1 MGKGV
6 PRRKPPVPA
15 VGARQTLL
23 SRFFGAPKAGD
34 STVGSGEATQVDA
47 GVGNTGS
54 AAVAAGSPRRA
65 SRSAPSAA
73 ASPAT
78 ASPARRR
85 RGATIAAA
93 APPTVDDEDDEDGSA
108 VAAVTASDVTQSSV
122 HSANADDVPEE
133 VVPAKRRRTS
143 RRISVVDNES
153 DGDSGSN
160 VDDAD
165 QDGRRRRRTDV
176 ESDDDW
182 APGGGCDAVAG
193 DDGADD
199 GGCDGEE
206 EDEVIK
212 PSRKRLRKAPAEAVV
227 EKLDSGSSD
236 VDVSDDERYA
246 GNPSAT
252 VAGAST
258 LAQYRLGA
266 PDGDAIVRDV
276 ELSKRFARKL
286 GRLEKDGFFAP
297 RVQNADNAAAVA
309 AAGSSASHVS
319 GGTGKQAAARVKY
332 TPLEE
337 QVVAI
342 KRKNPD
348 TVLLVEVGYKF
359 RFFGEDAETA
369 ARVLRI
375 YSHFDHN
382 FLTASVPVF
391 RLAFHVRRL
400 VAAGYRVGVVR
411 QMETAALKKADS
423 GSGTFRRQLTEVYSR
438 GCLVNDSIDGI
449 NVSANGAGELPS
461 AASYILC
468 LWETPPPA
476 GQNEDD
482 AVSVSLLAVDASTG
496 DVIYDDFVDDVL
508 RAKLEARLA
517 ALEPVEVLLPAGSA
531 VATGEAGH
539 TSVAPVSGISHTT
552 ERAIKHFCSGASV
565 RLSRLPAATFQ
576 RVLSRE
582 VETKL
587 AAVAS
592 STARDSEGSEAKAA
606 RSGAVAG
613 TSATTPPPGLMACL
627 RAVTSYLTD
636 FRLESALVS
645 ARAYRRFEA
654 HREMRLGADA
664 LRHFEVF
671 TSSSSSVTASGGSNR
686 LKGSLLGLL
695 NRTST
700 AFGGRLLRHWLAHP
714 LGDARR
720 IRLRLDVVD
729 ALRGAVSPTAAG
741 AIPALLAALPSL
753 PDLER
758 ALARVFYA
766 RCSPVE
772 FMSVITAFRGLLP
785 RIADVKSEQAE
796 SGEPTTAPLLV
807 EMLDRV
813 PDVTTAVTD
822 DVSSWLSPA
831 AATENDYASL
841 FLPRDEVTD
850 QALPSTDG
858 FGAPLSSDDLAL
870 RADLLTRV
878 EESAS
883 SALAVASKE
892 EGLSDHLNELRS
904 ELRQPS
910 LQWKKVATEE
920 FLVEIAASKAARVPA
935 SWLRVNQ
942 TKAFVRFRTPRTRDL
957 LQQLSE
963 ERERQTAA
971 ATAAWR
977 AYLRYF
983 ARSCPAMRSVVSF
996 LASMDCLAALARVS
1010 LSPGYVKPVVVDG
1023 GADRPAGI
1031 SARDARHPVAETCLP
1046 GGATYV
1052 PNDVTL
1058 GVDPDAERCMVI
1070 TGPNMGGKSSYVRM
1084 TALLAI
1090 MTQVGCFVPASA
1102 CTLCPFDAV
1111 HARLGAADDLGRGLS
1126 TFMVELAE
1134 TSAILERATPRSL
1147 VVLDEL
1153 GRGTSTHDGTAI
1165 AYATLQHIVHA
1176 TRCVTLFV
1184 THYPLIGGLRHEY
1197 PTAVGNYFMDFLSRD
1212 DPPCA
1217 SMTPAAAPSAAI
1229 GAHGGDDAGQ
1239 ASPEITFLYKM
1250 TRGVATRSHG
1260 LNVARLASLPGTVL
1274 ALASRKAAEIEVE
1287 MRGVTPG
1294 SPGRSNLPVA
1304 AAGGT
1309 PTHGALGGTTDSDGG
1324 DDVSAEVRG
1333 LAAALVGPDQSPR
1346 ALELL
1351 QQLQL
1356 SSPA

>member
-1 MGKGV
+1 M
-6 PRRKPPVPA
+6 
-15 VGARQTLL
+15 
-23 SRFFGAPKAGD
+23 
-34 STVGSGEATQVDA
+34 
-47 GVGNTGS
+47 
-54 AAVAAGSPRRA
+54 
-65 SRSAPSAA
+65 
-73 ASPAT
+73 
-78 ASPARRR
+78 
-85 RGATIAAA
+85 
-93 APPTVDDEDDEDGSA
+93 
-108 VAAVTASDVTQSSV
+108 TASDVTQSSV

-133 VVPAKRRRTS
+133 LLPAKRRRTS
-143 RRISVVDNES
+143 RLVTVVEDES
-153 DGDSGSN
+153 DGDGGSG

-165 QDGRRRRRTDV
+165 EASGGGRRGRADA

-182 APGGGCDAVAG
+182 APGGAAGGSDAAAVG
-193 DDGADD
+193 DDADD
-199 GGCDGEE
+199 GGSDGEA
-206 EDEVIK
+206 EDAVIK
-212 PSRKRLRKAPAEAVV
+212 PSRKRLRKAPAEAEV

-236 VDVSDDERYA
+236 GDAGVDKHDTASPA
-246 GNPSAT
+246 ASG
-252 VAGAST
+252 AGAST

-297 RVQNADNAAAVA
+297 RVQSAEGA
-309 AAGSSASHVS
+309 AAGAAAAN
-319 GGTGKQAAARVKY
+319 GGGGAGKRAAARVKY

-391 RLAFHVRRL
+391 RLPFHVRRL

-449 NVSANGAGELPS
+449 NVSASGAGELPS

-468 LWETPPPA
+468 LWETSAPSGVTDA
-476 GQNEDD
+476 G

-496 DVIYDDFVDDVL
+496 DVIHDNFVDDVL

-517 ALEPVEVLLPAGSA
+517 ALEPVEVLLPVASA
-531 VATGEAGH
+531 VTSSEADTG
-539 TSVAPVSGISHTT
+539 SVGPVNGISHTT
-552 ERAIKHFCSGASV
+552 DRAIKHFCSGAAV
-565 RLSRLPAATFQ
+565 RLSRLPAETFQ
-576 RVLSRE
+576 RALSSE

-592 STARDSEGSEAKAA
+592 STALDSEGSETKAS
-606 RSGAVAG
+606 RSGAAASA
-613 TSATTPPPGLMACL
+613 SATAPPPGLIACL

-636 FRLESALVS
+636 FRLESALMS
-645 ARAYRRFEA
+645 ARAYRRFA
-654 HREMRLGADA
+654 ANREMRLGADA

-720 IRLRLDVVD
+720 IRLRLDAVD

-741 AIPALLAALPSL
+741 AIPALLASLPSL

-785 RIADVKSEQAE
+785 RIADAKSEQAE
-796 SGEPTTAPLLV
+796 SGEPSTASLLV

-813 PDVTTAVTD
+813 PDVSVAVTD

-841 FLPRDEVTD
+841 FLPRDDVVD
-850 QALPSTDG
+850 QSLPAMDG
-858 FGAPLSSDDLAL
+858 SGAPLSSDDLSL
-870 RADLLTRV
+870 RADLLARV
-878 EESAS
+878 EESAT
-883 SALAVASKE
+883 SASAVATKLE
-892 EGLSDHLNELRS
+892 ELADHLDELRS

-920 FLVEIAASKAARVPA
+920 FLVEIAAAKAARMPA

-942 TKAFVRFRTPRTRDL
+942 TKAFVRFRTPRSRDL

-963 ERERQTAA
+963 ERERQAAA

-983 ARSCPAMRSVVSF
+983 ARSCPALRSVVSF

-1023 GADRPAGI
+1023 GADHPAGI

-1058 GVDPDAERCMVI
+1058 GVDPASERCMVI

-1084 TALLAI
+1084 AALLAI
-1090 MTQVGCFVPASA
+1090 MTQVGCFVPAST
-1102 CTLCPFDAV
+1102 CTICPFDAV

-1184 THYPLIGGLRHEY
+1184 THYPLIGGLRNEY

-1212 DPPCA
+1212 DPQSA
-1217 SMTPAAAPSAAI
+1217 RVTLAAPSAAVA
-1229 GAHGGDDAGQ
+1229 GTTDGGDAEP
-1239 ASPEITFLYKM
+1239 AAPEITFLYKM

-1260 LNVARLASLPGTVL
+1260 LNVARLALLPNSVL
-1274 ALASRKAAEIEVE
+1274 ALASHKAAEIEVE
-1287 MRGVTPG
+1287 MRGFTPG
-1294 SPGRSNLPVA
+1294 GAGHSGRDAA
-1304 AAGGT
+1304 AAGDA
-1309 PTHGALGGTTDSDGG
+1309 PTDGAVGDAPVGAGGGSLEADLCGF
-1324 DDVSAEVRG
+1324 
-1333 LAAALVGPDQSPR
+1333 AAALVAPDQSTK
-1346 ALELL
+1346 AVELL

-1356 SSPA
+1356 SSSA

>member
-1 MGKGV
+1 MRVVVMARAPACPGLGGNGKRFGDNISYPLLAGRRLHRCDRLPLVGRFPPPFPVAQPLRLSSFCCTSCSPFPPLVVRWPAPGARTMGKGV

-15 VGARQTLL
+15 AGARQTLL

-34 STVGSGEATQVDA
+34 SAVGGGGGSQVDA
-47 GVGNTGS
+47 GVGCAGS
-54 AAVAAGSPRRA
+54 VGATSGSPRRA
-65 SRSAPSAA
+65 SRSAAPAA
-73 ASPAT
+73 APPAT

-93 APPTVDDEDDEDGSA
+93 GLPTADDEDDEDGSV

-133 VVPAKRRRTS
+133 VLPAKRRRTS
-143 RRISVVDNES
+143 RQISMVEDES
-153 DGDSGSN
+153 DGDSGGN
-160 VDDAD
+160 VDNAE
-165 QDGRRRRRTDV
+165 QGGRRSRRTDT

-182 APGGGCDAVAG
+182 APGGGSGGGDAAEG
-193 DDGADD
+193 GDGADE
-199 GGCDGEE
+199 GGSDGEE
-206 EDEVIK
+206 EDAVIK
-212 PSRKRLRKAPAEAVV
+212 PSRKRLRKATAEAEV

-236 VDVSDDERYA
+236 GDVRVDERDTA
-246 GNPSAT
+246 RPTAAVS
-252 VAGAST
+252 GAST

-297 RVQNADNAAAVA
+297 RVQSADKAVAVA
-309 AAGSSASHVS
+309 AAGSSAANVG
-319 GGTGKQAAARVKY
+319 GGTGKKAAARVKY

-449 NVSANGAGELPS
+449 NVSASGAGELPS

-476 GQNEDD
+476 GLNDDD

-496 DVIYDDFVDDVL
+496 DVIYDNFVDDVL

-517 ALEPVEVLLPAGSA
+517 ALEPVEVLLPAASA
-531 VATGEAGH
+531 VASGEAGH

-565 RLSRLPAATFQ
+565 RLSRLPVATFQ
-576 RVLSRE
+576 RVLSGE

-592 STARDSEGSEAKAA
+592 SAALDSEGSEAKPS
-606 RSGAVAG
+606 RSGAAAG
-613 TSATTPPPGLMACL
+613 ASTTAPPPGLMACL
-627 RAVTSYLTD
+627 RAVTVYLTD

-654 HREMRLGADA
+654 NREMRLGADA

-671 TSSSSSVTASGGSNR
+671 TSSSSSVAASGGSNR

-720 IRLRLDVVD
+720 IRLRLDAVD

-772 FMSVITAFRGLLP
+772 FMSLITAFRGLLP

-796 SGEPTTAPLLV
+796 SGEPCTAPLLV

-813 PDVTTAVTD
+813 PDVTAAVTD

-831 AATENDYASL
+831 AATESDYASL
-841 FLPRDEVTD
+841 FLPRDGIAD

-858 FGAPLSSDDLAL
+858 FGTPLSSDDLAL
-870 RADLLTRV
+870 RADVLARV

-883 SALAVASKE
+883 SALAVATKE
-892 EGLSDHLNELRS
+892 EELSDHLNELRS

-983 ARSCPAMRSVVSF
+983 ARSCPALRSVVSF
-996 LASMDCLAALARVS
+996 VASMDCLAALARVS
-1010 LSPGYVKPVVVDG
+1010 LSPGYVKPAVVDG
-1023 GADRPAGI
+1023 GADHPAGI

-1052 PNDVTL
+1052 PNDISL

-1070 TGPNMGGKSSYVRM
+1070 TGPNVSGWLLVASCFFVR
-1084 TALLAI
+1084 LRC
-1090 MTQVGCFVPASA
+1090 CFAHPTLPA
-1102 CTLCPFDAV
+1102 
-1111 HARLGAADDLGRGLS
+1111 
-1126 TFMVELAE
+1126 
-1134 TSAILERATPRSL
+1134 
-1147 VVLDEL
+1147 VL
-1153 GRGTSTHDGTAI
+1153 
-1165 AYATLQHIVHA
+1165 
-1176 TRCVTLFV
+1176 
-1184 THYPLIGGLRHEY
+1184 P
-1197 PTAVGNYFMDFLSRD
+1197 
-1212 DPPCA
+1212 
-1217 SMTPAAAPSAAI
+1217 
-1229 GAHGGDDAGQ
+1229 
-1239 ASPEITFLYKM
+1239 K
-1250 TRGVATRSHG
+1250 
-1260 LNVARLASLPGTVL
+1260 
-1274 ALASRKAAEIEVE
+1274 
-1287 MRGVTPG
+1287 
-1294 SPGRSNLPVA
+1294 
-1304 AAGGT
+1304 
-1309 PTHGALGGTTDSDGG
+1309 
-1324 DDVSAEVRG
+1324 VSFWF
-1333 LAAALVGPDQSPR
+1333 
-1346 ALELL
+1346 
-1351 QQLQL
+1351 
-1356 SSPA
+1356 

>member
-15 VGARQTLL
+15 AGARQTLL

-34 STVGSGEATQVDA
+34 SAVGGGGGSQAAA
-47 GVGNTGS
+47 GGDGAGS
-54 AAVAAGSPRRA
+54 VAAAAGSPRRA
-65 SRSAPSAA
+65 TRPPTPVVS
-73 ASPAT
+73 SPLA

-85 RGATIAAA
+85 RGATVAAA
-93 APPTVDDEDDEDGSA
+93 APPTADEDDEDGST
-108 VAAVTASDVTQSSV
+108 VAAVTASDVTQSSA

-133 VVPAKRRRTS
+133 LLPVKRRRTS
-143 RRISVVDNES
+143 RLVSVVEDKS
-153 DGDSGSN
+153 DGDGSSD

-165 QDGRRRRRTDV
+165 EASGGWRFGRADS
-176 ESDDDW
+176 ESHDEW
-182 APGGGCDAVAG
+182 APSGGAGGSDAAAG
-193 DDGADD
+193 GDGAHD
-199 GGCDGEE
+199 GGSDREE
-206 EDEVIK
+206 EDAVIK
-212 PSRKRLRKAPAEAVV
+212 PSRKRLRKAPAEAEV
-227 EKLDSGSSD
+227 EKLDSGFSD
-236 VDVSDDERYA
+236 GDAGVDKHDTASPA
-246 GNPSAT
+246 AT
-252 VAGAST
+252 AAGAST

-266 PDGDAIVRDV
+266 SDGGAIVRDV
-276 ELSKRFARKL
+276 ELSKRFVRKL
-286 GRLEKDGFFAP
+286 GRLEKDGFFTP
-297 RVQNADNAAAVA
+297 RVQNAEGA
-309 AAGSSASHVS
+309 AAGAVA
-319 GGTGKQAAARVKY
+319 GAAAANGGGGVGKRAATRVKY

-449 NVSANGAGELPS
+449 NVSASGAGELPS

-468 LWETPPPA
+468 LWETPAPP
-476 GQNEDD
+476 GVTD
-482 AVSVSLLAVDASTG
+482 AEAVLVSLLAVEASTG
-496 DVIYDDFVDDVL
+496 DVIHDNFVDDVL

-517 ALEPVEVLLPAGSA
+517 ALEPVEVLLP
-531 VATGEAGH
+531 
-539 TSVAPVSGISHTT
+539 VAPVVTSSEADSSSVGPVNGISHTT
-552 ERAIKHFCSGASV
+552 DRAIKHFCSGAAV

-576 RVLSRE
+576 RALSSE

-592 STARDSEGSEAKAA
+592 STALDMEGSETKAA
-606 RSGAVAG
+606 RSGAAAG
-613 TSATTPPPGLMACL
+613 ASATAPPPGLIACL
-627 RAVTSYLTD
+627 RAVVSYLTD

-645 ARAYRRFEA
+645 ARTYRRFA
-654 HREMRLGADA
+654 ANREMRLGADA

-671 TSSSSSVTASGGSNR
+671 TSSSSSVSTSGGSNR

-741 AIPALLAALPSL
+741 AIPALLASLPSL

-785 RIADVKSEQAE
+785 RIADAKFEQAE
-796 SGEPTTAPLLV
+796 SGEPSTASLLV

-813 PDVTTAVTD
+813 PDVSVAVTD

-831 AATENDYASL
+831 AAIENDYASL
-841 FLPRDEVTD
+841 FLPRDDAVD
-850 QALPSTDG
+850 QALPATDG
-858 FGAPLSSDDLAL
+858 SGAPLSSDDLSL

-878 EESAS
+878 EESAT
-883 SALAVASKE
+883 SASAVATKLE
-892 EGLSDHLNELRS
+892 ELADHLDELRS

-920 FLVEIAASKAARVPA
+920 FLVEIAAAKAARMPA

-942 TKAFVRFRTPRTRDL
+942 TKAFVRFRTPRSRDL

-963 ERERQTAA
+963 ERERQAAA

-983 ARSCPAMRSVVSF
+983 ARSCPALRSVVSF

-1010 LSPGYVKPVVVDG
+1010 LSPGYVKPVVVDD
-1023 GADRPAGI
+1023 GADHPAGI

-1052 PNDVTL
+1052 PNHVTL
-1058 GVDPDAERCMVI
+1058 GVDPGAERCMVI
-1070 TGPNMGGKSSYVRM
+1070 TGPNVSGW
-1084 TALLAI
+1084 LLVASWFSLSI
-1090 MTQVGCFVPASA
+1090 WSFLVVVLSA
-1102 CTLCPFDAV
+1102 CFEHPA
-1111 HARLGAADDLGRGLS
+1111 
-1126 TFMVELAE
+1126 LA
-1134 TSAILERATPRSL
+1134 AILCESCR
-1147 VVLDEL
+1147 
-1153 GRGTSTHDGTAI
+1153 
-1165 AYATLQHIVHA
+1165 
-1176 TRCVTLFV
+1176 F
-1184 THYPLIGGLRHEY
+1184 
-1197 PTAVGNYFMDFLSRD
+1197 
-1212 DPPCA
+1212 
-1217 SMTPAAAPSAAI
+1217 
-1229 GAHGGDDAGQ
+1229 
-1239 ASPEITFLYKM
+1239 
-1250 TRGVATRSHG
+1250 
-1260 LNVARLASLPGTVL
+1260 
-1274 ALASRKAAEIEVE
+1274 
-1287 MRGVTPG
+1287 
-1294 SPGRSNLPVA
+1294 
-1304 AAGGT
+1304 
-1309 PTHGALGGTTDSDGG
+1309 
-1324 DDVSAEVRG
+1324 
-1333 LAAALVGPDQSPR
+1333 
-1346 ALELL
+1346 
-1351 QQLQL
+1351 
-1356 SSPA
+1356 

>member
-34 STVGSGEATQVDA
+34 SAGGGGGGSEAVA
-47 GVGNTGS
+47 GVGGAGS
-54 AAVAAGSPRRA
+54 VATAAGSPRRA
-65 SRSAPSAA
+65 TRSAAPAA
-73 ASPAT
+73 TSPAT
-78 ASPARRR
+78 ASPARRL
-85 RGATIAAA
+85 RGATVG
-93 APPTVDDEDDEDGSA
+93 APPTAAFDDDEDGST

-133 VVPAKRRRTS
+133 ILPAKRRRTS
-143 RRISVVDNES
+143 RHVTVVEDES
-153 DGDSGSN
+153 DGDSGSD
-160 VDDAD
+160 VDGVDE
-165 QDGRRRRRTDV
+165 GRGRASRTDA

-182 APGGGCDAVAG
+182 APGGDARIGVAAAGVGDAG
-193 DDGADD
+193 DDGS
-199 GGCDGEE
+199 DGEE

-212 PSRKRLRKAPAEAVV
+212 PSRKRLRKAVAHAEM

-236 VDVSDDERYA
+236 GDADVNEGDNASPHA
-246 GNPSAT
+246 AP
-252 VAGAST
+252 AGAST

-297 RVQNADNAAAVA
+297 RVQSAEDAAGGA
-309 AAGSSASHVS
+309 AAGAAAAN
-319 GGTGKQAAARVKY
+319 GGGRVGKKAAARVKY

-359 RFFGEDAETA
+359 RFFGDDAETA

-449 NVSANGAGELPS
+449 NVSASGAGELPS

-468 LWETPPPA
+468 LWETPPPP
-476 GQNEDD
+476 GQSDNDT
-482 AVSVSLLAVDASTG
+482 VSVSLLAVDASTG
-496 DVIYDDFVDDVL
+496 DVIHDHFVDDVL
-508 RAKLEARLA
+508 RAKLEARLT
-517 ALEPVEVLLPAGSA
+517 ALEPVEVLLPASSA
-531 VATGEAGH
+531 VTPGEAEN
-539 TSVAPVSGISHTT
+539 SPVGPVNGISHTT

-565 RLSRLPAATFQ
+565 RLSRLPAVTFQ
-576 RVLSRE
+576 RALSGE

-592 STARDSEGSEAKAA
+592 STALDTESSEAKAA
-606 RSGAVAG
+606 RSGAATG
-613 TSATTPPPGLMACL
+613 ANTSAPLAGLMACL
-627 RAVTSYLTD
+627 RAVTIYLTD

-645 ARAYRRFEA
+645 ARAYRRFVA
-654 HREMRLGADA
+654 KREMRLGADA

-720 IRLRLDVVD
+720 IRLRLDAVD
-729 ALRGAVSPTAAG
+729 ALRGAVSPAAAG
-741 AIPALLAALPSL
+741 AIPALLASLPSL

-785 RIADVKSEQAE
+785 RLADAKAEQVE
-796 SGEPTTAPLLV
+796 SGEPSTASLLV

-813 PDVTTAVTD
+813 PDITAAVTD
-822 DVSSWLSPA
+822 DVASWLSPT

-841 FLPRDEVTD
+841 FLPRDDVAD
-850 QALPSTDG
+850 QSLPSTDG
-858 FGAPLSSDDLAL
+858 FGVPFSSDDLAL

-883 SALAVASKE
+883 SASAVATKLE
-892 EGLSDHLNELRS
+892 ELADHLDELRS

-920 FLVEIAASKAARVPA
+920 FLVEIAAAKAARVPA
-935 SWLRVNQ
+935 SWMRVNQ
-942 TKAFVRFRTPRTRDL
+942 TKAFVRFRTPRSRDL

-983 ARSCPAMRSVVSF
+983 ARSCPALRSVVSF
-996 LASMDCLAALARVS
+996 LASMDCLAALARVA

-1023 GADRPAGI
+1023 GADHPAGI

-1052 PNDVTL
+1052 PNDITL
-1058 GVDPDAERCMVI
+1058 GVNPAAERCMVI
-1070 TGPNMGGKSSYVRM
+1070 TGPNVSGCLRVASCIWFVCC
-1084 TALLAI
+1084 
-1090 MTQVGCFVPASA
+1090 VGHFVAM
-1102 CTLCPFDAV
+1102 
-1111 HARLGAADDLGRGLS
+1111 HR
-1126 TFMVELAE
+1126 
-1134 TSAILERATPRSL
+1134 
-1147 VVLDEL
+1147 
-1153 GRGTSTHDGTAI
+1153 
-1165 AYATLQHIVHA
+1165 
-1176 TRCVTLFV
+1176 
-1184 THYPLIGGLRHEY
+1184 
-1197 PTAVGNYFMDFLSRD
+1197 
-1212 DPPCA
+1212 
-1217 SMTPAAAPSAAI
+1217 
-1229 GAHGGDDAGQ
+1229 
-1239 ASPEITFLYKM
+1239 
-1250 TRGVATRSHG
+1250 
-1260 LNVARLASLPGTVL
+1260 ASLAHPEAPTVL
-1274 ALASRKAAEIEVE
+1274 HES
-1287 MRGVTPG
+1287 
-1294 SPGRSNLPVA
+1294 GRF
-1304 AAGGT
+1304 
-1309 PTHGALGGTTDSDGG
+1309 
-1324 DDVSAEVRG
+1324 
-1333 LAAALVGPDQSPR
+1333 
-1346 ALELL
+1346 
-1351 QQLQL
+1351 
-1356 SSPA
+1356 

>member
-15 VGARQTLL
+15 AGARQTLL
-23 SRFFGAPKAGD
+23 SRFFGTPKAGH
-34 STVGSGEATQVDA
+34 SAVSGGGGSPAAA
-47 GVGNTGS
+47 GVGGVGS
-54 AAVAAGSPRRA
+54 VAAAADSPRRA
-65 SRSAPSAA
+65 TRSAAPAA
-73 ASPAT
+73 ASPAA

-85 RGATIAAA
+85 RGATIRAA
-93 APPTVDDEDDEDGSA
+93 APPTADDEDDEDGST

-133 VVPAKRRRTS
+133 ILPAKRRRTS
-143 RRISVVDNES
+143 RHVTVVEDES
-153 DGDSGSN
+153 DGEGSSN

-165 QDGRRRRRTDV
+165 EAAGGGRRGRAGA

-182 APGGGCDAVAG
+182 APGGGAGGGAPAAGG
-193 DDGADD
+193 DDADD
-199 GGCDGEE
+199 GGSDGEE
-206 EDEVIK
+206 EDAVIK
-212 PSRKRLRKAPAEAVV
+212 PSRKRLRKATAEAEV

-236 VDVSDDERYA
+236 GGASVDERDTA
-246 GNPSAT
+246 SPNDS
-252 VAGAST
+252 AGACT

-297 RVQNADNAAAVA
+297 RVQSTEDA
-309 AAGSSASHVS
+309 AAGAAASAAAAK
-319 GGTGKQAAARVKY
+319 GGGGAGQKAAARVKY

-359 RFFGEDAETA
+359 RFFGDDAETA

-449 NVSANGAGELPS
+449 NVSASGAGELPS

-468 LWETPPPA
+468 LWETPPPP
-476 GQNEDD
+476 GPNDND

-496 DVIYDDFVDDVL
+496 DVIHDNFVDDVL
-508 RAKLEARLA
+508 RAKLEARLT
-517 ALEPVEVLLPAGSA
+517 ALEPVEVLLPAASA
-531 VATGEAGH
+531 VIPGEADN
-539 TSVAPVSGISHTT
+539 SPVGPVNGISHTT

-576 RVLSRE
+576 RALSGE
-582 VETKL
+582 VESKL
-587 AAVAS
+587 ASVTS
-592 STARDSEGSEAKAA
+592 STALDTEGSEAKAA
-606 RSGAVAG
+606 RSGAATG
-613 TSATTPPPGLMACL
+613 ASATAPLPGLMACL

-645 ARAYRRFEA
+645 ARAYRRFA
-654 HREMRLGADA
+654 ADREMRLGADA

-720 IRLRLDVVD
+720 IRLRLDAVD
-729 ALRGAVSPTAAG
+729 ALRGAVSPAAAG
-741 AIPALLAALPSL
+741 AIPALLASLSSL

-785 RIADVKSEQAE
+785 RIADAKSEQAA
-796 SGEPTTAPLLV
+796 SGEPSTASLLV

-813 PDVTTAVTD
+813 PDVTAAVTD
-822 DVSSWLSPA
+822 DVTSWLSPA

-841 FLPRDEVTD
+841 FLPRNDVAD
-850 QALPSTDG
+850 QTLPSTDG
-858 FGAPLSSDDLAL
+858 FGVPLSSDDLVL
-870 RADLLTRV
+870 RTDLLTRV

-883 SALAVASKE
+883 SASAVATKLE
-892 EGLSDHLNELRS
+892 ELADHLDELRS

-920 FLVEIAASKAARVPA
+920 FLVEIAAAKAARVPA
-935 SWLRVNQ
+935 SWMRVNQ
-942 TKAFVRFRTPRTRDL
+942 TKAFVRFRTPRSRDL

-983 ARSCPAMRSVVSF
+983 ARSCPALRSVVSF
-996 LASMDCLAALARVS
+996 LASMDCLAALARVA
-1010 LSPGYVKPVVVDG
+1010 LSPGYVKPVVVNG
-1023 GADRPAGI
+1023 GADHPAGI

-1052 PNDVTL
+1052 PNDITL
-1058 GVDPDAERCMVI
+1058 GVDPEAERCMVI
-1070 TGPNMGGKSSYVRM
+1070 TGPNVSGWLLVASCCLLVSSF
-1084 TALLAI
+1084 I
-1090 MTQVGCFVPASA
+1090 
-1102 CTLCPFDAV
+1102 
-1111 HARLGAADDLGRGLS
+1111 
-1126 TFMVELAE
+1126 E
-1134 TSAILERATPRSL
+1134 
-1147 VVLDEL
+1147 VVL
-1153 GRGTSTHDGTAI
+1153 RARTSYGSC
-1165 AYATLQHIVHA
+1165 
-1176 TRCVTLFV
+1176 R
-1184 THYPLIGGLRHEY
+1184 
-1197 PTAVGNYFMDFLSRD
+1197 
-1212 DPPCA
+1212 
-1217 SMTPAAAPSAAI
+1217 PS
-1229 GAHGGDDAGQ
+1229 
-1239 ASPEITFLYKM
+1239 
-1250 TRGVATRSHG
+1250 
-1260 LNVARLASLPGTVL
+1260 
-1274 ALASRKAAEIEVE
+1274 
-1287 MRGVTPG
+1287 
-1294 SPGRSNLPVA
+1294 
-1304 AAGGT
+1304 
-1309 PTHGALGGTTDSDGG
+1309 
-1324 DDVSAEVRG
+1324 
-1333 LAAALVGPDQSPR
+1333 
-1346 ALELL
+1346 
-1351 QQLQL
+1351 
-1356 SSPA
+1356 

>member
-15 VGARQTLL
+15 AGARQTLL

-34 STVGSGEATQVDA
+34 SAVGGGGVSQAAAGGSDA
-47 GVGNTGS
+47 GS
-54 AAVAAGSPRRA
+54 AAAAAGSPRRPT
-65 SRSAPSAA
+65 RPTTPA
-73 ASPAT
+73 ASSPVA

-85 RGATIAAA
+85 RGATVAAA
-93 APPTVDDEDDEDGSA
+93 APPTADEDDEDGST

-133 VVPAKRRRTS
+133 LLPAKRRRTS
-143 RRISVVDNES
+143 RLVTVVEDES
-153 DGDSGSN
+153 DGDGGSG

-165 QDGRRRRRTDV
+165 EASGGGRRGRADA

-182 APGGGCDAVAG
+182 APGGAAGGSDAAAVG
-193 DDGADD
+193 DDADD
-199 GGCDGEE
+199 GGSDGEA
-206 EDEVIK
+206 EDAVIK
-212 PSRKRLRKAPAEAVV
+212 PSRKRLRKAPAEAEV

-236 VDVSDDERYA
+236 GDAGVDKHDTASPA
-246 GNPSAT
+246 ASG
-252 VAGAST
+252 AGAST

-297 RVQNADNAAAVA
+297 RVQSAEGA
-309 AAGSSASHVS
+309 AAGAAAAN
-319 GGTGKQAAARVKY
+319 GGGGAGKRAAARVKY

-391 RLAFHVRRL
+391 RLPFHVRRL

-449 NVSANGAGELPS
+449 NVSASGAGELPS

-468 LWETPPPA
+468 LWETSAPSGVTDA
-476 GQNEDD
+476 G

-496 DVIYDDFVDDVL
+496 DVIHDNFVDDVL

-517 ALEPVEVLLPAGSA
+517 ALEPVEVLLPVASA
-531 VATGEAGH
+531 VTSSEADTG
-539 TSVAPVSGISHTT
+539 SVGPVNGISHTT
-552 ERAIKHFCSGASV
+552 DRAIKHFCSGAAV
-565 RLSRLPAATFQ
+565 RLSRLPAETFQ
-576 RVLSRE
+576 RALSSE

-592 STARDSEGSEAKAA
+592 STALDSEGSETKAS
-606 RSGAVAG
+606 RSGAAASA
-613 TSATTPPPGLMACL
+613 SATAPPPGLIACL

-636 FRLESALVS
+636 FRLESALMS
-645 ARAYRRFEA
+645 ARAYRRFA
-654 HREMRLGADA
+654 ANREMRLGADA

-720 IRLRLDVVD
+720 IRLRLDAVD

-741 AIPALLAALPSL
+741 AIPALLASLPSL

-785 RIADVKSEQAE
+785 RIADAKSEQAE
-796 SGEPTTAPLLV
+796 SGEPSTASLLV

-813 PDVTTAVTD
+813 PDVSVAVTD

-841 FLPRDEVTD
+841 FLPRDDVVD
-850 QALPSTDG
+850 QSLPAMDG
-858 FGAPLSSDDLAL
+858 SGAPLSSDDLSL
-870 RADLLTRV
+870 RADLLARV
-878 EESAS
+878 EESAT
-883 SALAVASKE
+883 SASAVATKLE
-892 EGLSDHLNELRS
+892 ELADHLDELRS

-920 FLVEIAASKAARVPA
+920 FLVEIAAAKAARMPA

-942 TKAFVRFRTPRTRDL
+942 TKAFVRFRTPRSRDL

-963 ERERQTAA
+963 ERERQAAA

-983 ARSCPAMRSVVSF
+983 ARSCPALRSVVSF

-1010 LSPGYVKPVVVDG
+1010 LSPSYVKPVVVDG
-1023 GADRPAGI
+1023 GADHPAGI

-1058 GVDPDAERCMVI
+1058 GVDPASERCMVI
-1070 TGPNMGGKSSYVRM
+1070 TGPNVRGW
-1084 TALLAI
+1084 LLA
-1090 MTQVGCFVPASA
+1090 ASFSF
-1102 CTLCPFDAV
+1102 LCWF
-1111 HARLGAADDLGRGLS
+1111 G
-1126 TFMVELAE
+1126 
-1134 TSAILERATPRSL
+1134 RSL
-1147 VVLDEL
+1147 WLC
-1153 GRGTSTHDGTAI
+1153 S
-1165 AYATLQHIVHA
+1165 
-1176 TRCVTLFV
+1176 
-1184 THYPLIGGLRHEY
+1184 
-1197 PTAVGNYFMDFLSRD
+1197 
-1212 DPPCA
+1212 
-1217 SMTPAAAPSAAI
+1217 
-1229 GAHGGDDAGQ
+1229 
-1239 ASPEITFLYKM
+1239 
-1250 TRGVATRSHG
+1250 
-1260 LNVARLASLPGTVL
+1260 VL
-1274 ALASRKAAEIEVE
+1274 ALRILHL
-1287 MRGVTPG
+1287 
-1294 SPGRSNLPVA
+1294 LPSSVNRA
-1304 AAGGT
+1304 
-1309 PTHGALGGTTDSDGG
+1309 DSDNTLRCC
-1324 DDVSAEVRG
+1324 SRF
-1333 LAAALVGPDQSPR
+1333 
-1346 ALELL
+1346 LL
-1351 QQLQL
+1351 
-1356 SSPA
+1356 PACPPCVFPC